1 MYTEKSNYGLQKANT
16 TSFELK
22 SFRLLGPRIWLMIPN
37 ELESIKS
44 LSVPMEKLKDLTFEK
59 CPCNICREYVD
70 GVGYID

>member
-1 MYTEKSNYGLQKANT
+1 
-16 TSFELK
+16 
-22 SFRLLGPRIWLMIPN
+22 MIPN

-70 GVGYID
+70 GVGYIDR